1 MADYYELLGV
11 GRDVSGDDL
20 KKAYRKLALKYHP
33 DKNPG
38 SKEAEDKFKELSHAY
53 EILSDPEKR
62 SRYDRFGEAGFQHG
76 GSGGFDFHDPGDIFR
91 EVFGGGFGGAF
102 GGIFDSMFGSGQSGT
117 RGPRKGRDLEY
128 SLTLTF
134 LEAVKGITKEIK
146 IRKYDI
152 CSSCKGSGARPG
164 TGKARCSRCGGTG
177 QISRSAGFFSIATT
191 CDTCGGAGE
200 VIKSPCSDCSGS
212 GRVQVSRKITVT
224 VPPGVD
230 TGVRLRISKE
240 GEPGY
245 NGGPFGDLY
254 VSLRVLEHKSFS
266 RRDYDLLYAADV
278 SFAQLALGDE
288 INVPGIEGEVGFTI
302 PPGTAS
308 GRVFRIKGKGIKRLD
323 GRGTG
328 DQLVKVNVIIPE
340 KLSSRQKELLME
352 FDESFVGKNTKKKK
366 TIMNKV
372 KEILS

>member
-76 GSGGFDFHDPGDIFR
+76 GSGGFDFHDPSDIFR

-102 GGIFDSMFGSGQSGT
+102 GGIFDSMFGSGQSRS
-117 RGPRKGRDLEY
+117 RGPRKGHDLEY

-146 IRKYDI
+146 IRRYDN
-152 CSSCKGSGARPG
+152 CSSCEGSGAKPG
-164 TGKARCSRCGGTG
+164 TGKSKCSRCGGTG
-177 QISRSAGFFSIATT
+177 QISRSAGFFSIQTT

-254 VSLRVLEHKSFS
+254 VSLRVLEHKFFS
-266 RRDYDLLYAADV
+266 RRDYDLLYVADV
-278 SFAQLALGDE
+278 SFAQLALGAE
-288 INVPGIEGEVGFTI
+288 INVPGIEGEVGLTI
-302 PPGTAS
+302 PPGTVS
-308 GRVFRIKGKGIKRLD
+308 GHVFRVKGKGIRRLD
-323 GRGTG
+323 GRGAG

-340 KLSSRQKELLME
+340 ALSSRQKELLKE
-352 FDESFVGKNTKKKK
+352 FEESFGGKNPKKKK
-366 TIMNKV
+366 TIISKV